1 MDYEQFLSPGRIG
14 SLELKN
20 RCIFPPMGSMCSEK
34 DGTVGDRLIRYHV
47 RRVAGGCAMN
57 IVEIAAVHRTSFQRL
72 NLGIHDDAF
81 IPGLA
86 RLARAIQEAG
96 GKACIQLWH
105 GGRQIP
111 RKHFNEQ
118 PWAPSAIAC
127 PYIGELPHA
136 MTTAEIK
143 EVVAAYG
150 DAAVR
155 AKKAGFDAVEIHG
168 AHGYLI
174 DCFLNAYSNT
184 RTDDY
189 GGSFENRLR
198 FALEIIAAV
207 RAKVGPDYPVMFRMN
222 AVEHIEGG
230 IALEESIAAAKR
242 FQAAGVD
249 ALDISQGCYGALAS
263 IVPPYFLPT
272 KINAKNAAQ
281 VKAHTAIPVIVA
293 GRIVSPDDAEEILQS
308 GMADF
313 ISLGRAQLADP
324 DFVKKTM
331 DGMENEIV
339 RCVSCNEGCINS
351 VFKGKSIS
359 CVFNP
364 ASGRE
369 GEIIV
374 RAAEKKKKVLVIGG
388 GPAGLEASRVAR
400 ERGHEVVLLEKS
412 GKLGGQF
419 FLAGFAPHKS
429 RFTDAAIQ
437 MGYRAQRAGV
447 DIRLYCTATP
457 HKIKTLN
464 PDAIIV
470 AVGSEPLLPP
480 IPGVKSPNVYEARGV
495 VSGQTPVAELS
506 IAVIGGGLVG
516 LEVMEMLA
524 GQGKKVTVVEMADQV
539 GKDIGLFNQSHIF
552 EIIAEKKIPV
562 HVNAKCVEIG
572 PDYLLLDKGGEKIR
586 LGCDAV
592 VIATGAKSNTRV
604 AAMVRELG
612 FECHVIGDADK
623 PAKALDAIWAGNEI
637 ARKI

>member
-1 MDYEQFLSPGRIG
+1 MDYEKFLSPGKIG
-14 SLELKN
+14 SLEMKN
-20 RCIFPPMGSMCSEK
+20 RCIFPPMGSMCAER
-34 DGTVGDRLIRYHV
+34 DGTVGDRMIRYHV
-47 RRVAGGCAMN
+47 RRVEGGCAMN
-57 IVEIAAVHRTSFQRL
+57 IVEVAAVHRTSFQRP
-72 NLGIHDDAF
+72 NIGIHDDAF
-81 IPGLA
+81 IPGLT
-86 RLARAIQEAG
+86 RLAGAIQEAG

-105 GGRQIP
+105 GGRQVR
-111 RKHFNEQ
+111 RKRLNEQ

-127 PYIGELPHA
+127 PYIGERPHE
-136 MTTAEIK
+136 MTTAEI
-143 EVVAAYG
+143 EDVVAAYAE
-150 DAAVR
+150 AAVR

-184 RTDDY
+184 RTDAY
-189 GGSFENRLR
+189 GGCFENRLR
-198 FALEIIAAV
+198 FALEVIAAV

-222 AVEHIEGG
+222 AVEQTEGG
-230 IALEESIAAAKR
+230 IALEESIDAAKR

-249 ALDISQGCYGALAS
+249 ALDISQGCYGAMAS

-272 KINAKNAAQ
+272 KTNARNAS
-281 VKAHTAIPVIVA
+281 KIKEHTTIPIIVA
-293 GRIVSPDDAEEILQS
+293 GRIVSPDDAEEILQN
-308 GMADF
+308 GWADF

-331 DGMENEIV
+331 EGRENEIV

-369 GEIIV
+369 NEIIV
-374 RAAEKKKKVLVIGG
+374 RPAEKKKKVLVIGG
-388 GPAGLEASRVAR
+388 GPGGLEAARVAR

-429 RFTDAAIQ
+429 RFTDAAIH
-437 MGYRAQRAGV
+437 MGYRAQRAGA
-447 DIRLYCTATP
+447 DIRLYSPATP
-457 HKIKTLN
+457 QKIKTID
-464 PDAIIV
+464 PDVVIV

-480 IPGVKSPNVYEARGV
+480 IPGVKGPNVYEARSV
-495 VSGQTPVAELS
+495 ISGKTQVTAHS

-524 GQGKKVTVVEMADQV
+524 GQGKEVTVVEMADQV

-552 EIIAEKKIPV
+552 GIIAEKKIPV
-562 HVNAKCVEIG
+562 HVNTKCVEIG

-586 LGCDAV
+586 LDCDAA
-592 VIATGAKSNTRV
+592 VIATGAKSDARV

-623 PAKALDAIWAGNEI
+623 PAKALEAIWAGNEI